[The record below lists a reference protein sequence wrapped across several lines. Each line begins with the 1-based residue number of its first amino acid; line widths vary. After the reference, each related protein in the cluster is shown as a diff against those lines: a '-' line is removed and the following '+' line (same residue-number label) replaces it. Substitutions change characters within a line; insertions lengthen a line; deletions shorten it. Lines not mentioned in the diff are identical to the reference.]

1 MCYNNIIDPYT
12 MFKFFSDDAVLGNNS
27 FNDLFS
33 NAQRIS
39 NILMKSNK

>member
-1 MCYNNIIDPYT
+1 MWYNQIIDPYT
-12 MFKFFSDDAVLGNNS
+12 MFKFSSDDTVLGNNS

-33 NAQRIS
+33 NTLRIS